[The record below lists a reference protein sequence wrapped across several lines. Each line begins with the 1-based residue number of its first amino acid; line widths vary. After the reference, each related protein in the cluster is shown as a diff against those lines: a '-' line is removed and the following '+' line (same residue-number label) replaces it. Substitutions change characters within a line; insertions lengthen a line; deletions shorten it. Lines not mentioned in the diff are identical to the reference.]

1 MTGAHF
7 VRAGEG
13 ERVAFPAL
21 GINMQVLVPLAAAG
35 GDFCVLHE
43 ETAPGGGPPLH
54 VHDRQT
60 ELFLILEGDYEL
72 AVGDQRF
79 RAGPGDVA
87 VVPPGTRTPSAT
99 PGPAAAASSS
109 SSARRWRA
117 SASSAASSSCS
128 SAASTIPPSS
138 TASPSRSGPSS
149 SVHRWRRRIERRAT
163 AAIGRGSR
171 TQLERSAF
179 RQAEALV
186 RCQIRQVIAHEGAGG
201 RTVSADL
208 AYQLLC
214 VVNGNEL
221 CNRHVRPGRGMC
233 AAVRL
238 RRLRRSPALGED
250 GRARPAALC
259 RAQRLASGGKGR
271 AGRSGS

>member
-21 GINMQVLVPLAAAG
+21 GINMQVLVPLAVAG

-87 VVPPGTRTPSAT
+87 VVPPGTPHTFRNAGT
-99 PGPAAAASSS
+99 
-109 SSARRWRA
+109 
-117 SASSAASSSCS
+117 
-128 SAASTIPPSS
+128 
-138 TASPSRSGPSS
+138 
-149 SVHRWRRRIERRAT
+149 
-163 AAIGRGSR
+163 GRGR
-171 TQLERSAF
+171 F
-179 RQAEALV
+179 V
-186 RCQIRQVIAHEGAGG
+186 F
-201 RTVSADL
+201 
-208 AYQLLC
+208 LL
-214 VVNGNEL
+214 
-221 CNRHVRPGRGMC
+221 
-233 AAVRL
+233 
-238 RRLRRSPALGED
+238 SPALEGERFFRGLVELLERGVHD
-250 GRARPAALC
+250 PAELNRFAKPLGTEFVGPP
-259 RAQRLASGGKGR
+259 LAASD
-271 AGRSGS
+271 